1 MKHKKIVG
9 ILATSA
15 LLLGSV
21 ATLAACG
28 GGKHTIERVDETQA
42 TCTEGGHAAY
52 YKCTD
57 DGCGKLF
64 SDIEGKHEIKWE
76 EVEKTDPLGHD
87 MTHVTAKDADC
98 TQDGAKDHYHC
109 ERCENDFK
117 DEAGATAEPDA
128 VIPALGHDM
137 KVVEKVIPVTGA
149 PGIKAHYR
157 CEREN
162 NQEYFDSF
170 GDKKVTDE
178 NRHEL
183 EYDMLTTAPN
193 GWYATE
199 HDFSHS
205 NDADPYMLIT
215 GEYTGKNGLNVA
227 TSEFYTDLAFTARVQ
242 KSKGTR
248 EYIELFFENKTI
260 YSVYVEGGKI
270 YHNGSAPEWDYDKN
284 GYTNL
289 TDDWA
294 DGYTLSKGELDCYE
308 GNGLEVT
315 LARTGKTVKVLVN
328 GREVH
333 SATLSDGYVNEPV
346 QGVMRVWSAH
356 PGEKYY
362 FRAEPQA
369 AKPAA
374 PKVEITPVDE
384 AQGEVTLNKETFAYG
399 DELII
404 TVAPTDDYV
413 LDTLVVNGR
422 DVTALVKDGAYAT
435 TATGSVQITAT
446 FVTKEFGSVNA
457 AVTGAKHGLTG
468 SSVAGDAAYEL
479 VGKNKTYTGTLTGG
493 KLAID
498 KVIVGEYTLNIEGH
512 IGYTVTVEKDKAYD
526 AAIALEYNLFTVN
539 KTNNVGAE
547 SVDLT
552 HQNGAESYIEVV
564 GNPDGHL
571 NVTANERYGDVMV
584 TATFKRENVWNQR
597 MGFLL
602 AFSDK
607 EGVQLGFDTFDDP
620 ENVTLHFWYD
630 GKVGDYQVVRD
641 YYNFKQDSFARL
653 NGKFDLMGC
662 APLTAEWLEKF
673 DGDGLEVSLV
683 RKGNRIL
690 ALVEGVTVGM
700 VEVDSKYADD
710 TVQLGFFAEW
720 VKPMRIPF
728 GITTALPAFEAPTL
742 TLTQGE
748 HGTVTAGDAASVW
761 EKITL
766 EIAPDSNYRL
776 KQLTVNGI
784 VITGNRTEYS
794 FYPVAGSNTVVAVF
808 EQIPYGSVN
817 AEIVGVKHGETASSI
832 ADGTKVTLLGE
843 DGVKYEVTVASGKI
857 AVDEAVAGTYTVK
870 IDGYLDG
877 TITVA
882 EGAAYAT
889 KIELEYSYLLS
900 ENMHGVKT
908 DVSHQNEADSYIEVV
923 GAPDGHVN
931 VFTRDRFEDIVFSAT
946 FKAGNSWRERKGVM
960 LAFSDKKGVQIGFD
974 SFSDNNTENVTLYFW
989 GAMQNG
995 DNAQVGANEKYI
1007 FESTDRLLA
1016 NEQILGCNPVT
1027 GELYEKY
1034 KTTGLTLT
1042 VARSGNMIYV
1052 LLDGEMVSALSV
1064 DESYAE
1070 DTVVAGVFTEWAKPQ
1085 QIPFSV
1091 SKTLPAFTAP
1101 TFTLTQGEHGTVTKT
1116 SGDSYAF
1123 GEEITLS
1130 IAPAS
1135 NYRLKQLT
1143 VNGVAVTGNKT
1154 EYSFYPVAGENTVVA
1169 EFEQIPYGSVN
1180 ASVTGKKHGAAGNAI
1195 ADGTKVTLIGADN
1208 VKYENVTV
1216 TGGKI
1221 SIDDVVAGTYAV
1233 KVNGY
1238 FDGSIT
1244 VAEGTAYTT
1253 EIALVYNAITVLP
1266 DMWYNNVNDCLKLE
1280 HMNDEDPYFVSVQNG
1295 VQVITSN
1302 SYSDLLFSIKVKQGE
1317 GNKYWTYFLFD
1328 DNKYVMTTLD
1338 QRNGTSHFA
1347 LCSSVDAWDF
1357 QKGRENLL
1365 NNIWTGYD
1373 FNDDEQT
1380 AYSEDGI
1387 TISLYRTGANVYA
1400 YVGEKLVFTQSLDSA
1415 YATKQ
1420 VRAGVFIFGS
1430 IPNGSYY
1437 FGIDEHKD
1445 VDLSATVTV
1454 TTPQN
1459 GTVTPS
1465 KTTGAF
1471 YDEITLDITP
1481 DEGYRIKSVSVNGK
1495 ALQATEGVYKF
1506 NALTENT
1513 VVAEFEKI
1521 LYGSVNAEI
1530 VGNKHGATGSSIQ
1543 DGTKIKLVGPKEY
1556 TVAVTDGKLACEQV
1570 EVGTYAVKLDGYLDG
1585 SITVAEDTPYVTK
1598 IALEY
1603 SLFKVNNT
1611 NGIGADKVDLSHQN
1625 EENGYI
1631 NVTGDGGHLNVT
1643 AGDRYGDIMLTATF
1657 KRANVWNQRM
1667 GFLLAFS
1674 DKEGV
1679 QLGFDTLNTDN
1690 VTLHFWYD
1698 GNVNGYGVV
1707 RDKYNFNGN
1716 ARLNGA
1722 FNLDGC
1728 APLKA
1733 EWLEKFDGEGLQV
1746 SLARK
1751 GNVILAFVE
1760 GVVVG
1765 AVEVDQKYAADTVQ
1779 LGFFAEWV
1787 NPMQIPFEITETLST
1802 PATTFTLTQ
1811 GENGTVTK
1819 TTGDTYSVWEKITLE
1834 ITPDSDYRLKQLT
1847 VNGVVIT
1854 GNKTEYSFYPVAGE
1868 NTVVPV
1874 FEQIP
1879 NGNIT
1884 FSADEKWNADGL
1896 VVTFQRNG
1904 ETKQVTLGDNAVIEN
1919 MTMDSWTATTV
1930 VGNMTVS
1937 LGEVF
1942 IDKQDFTLD
1951 LAKIFNNA
1959 DLANRRIESA
1969 NLATGE
1975 FVYNTEPDGA
1985 TLWLNTVNVAQGST
1999 YVSTKLSL
2007 SDESKEFLKN
2017 SGDKHETFT
2026 IFLKVGD
2033 VEKNVTLWWKLDEG
2047 NFKFYSM
2054 DNWQGVD
2061 VPADLKNA
2069 FIEGDGFYTVWTYN
2083 AESGKYEIY
2092 AGLTPQTVT
2101 KIGEW
2106 DTGLPQNGTLTAIG
2120 FGDGF
2125 KWGGD
2130 SYRLNVQMNC
2140 GATLNEALGITD

>member
-28 GGKHTIERVDETQA
+28 GSKHTIERVDETQA

-87 MTHVTAKDADC
+87 MTHVTAKDANC
-98 TQDGAKDHYHC
+98 TEDGAKDHYHC

-170 GDKKVTDE
+170 GDRKVTDE

-183 EYDMLTTAPN
+183 EYDMLSVAPST
-193 GWYATE
+193 WYGTNQNY
-199 HDFSHS
+199 SHT
-205 NDADPYMLIT
+205 NDADPYVTIT
-215 GEYTGKNGLNVA
+215 EGDGLNVA
-227 TSEFYTDLAFTARVQ
+227 TSEYYTDVAFTARVRKADGKRQ
-242 KSKGTR
+242 F
-248 EYIELFFENKTI
+248 IALFFEDKTI
-260 YSVYVEGGKI
+260 YSISVNGGKI
-270 YHNGSAPEWDYDKN
+270 NCDDSMSGWGYAGEQ
-284 GYTNL
+284 GYTYLN
-289 TDDWA
+289 DAWEGD
-294 DGYTLSKGELDCYE
+294 YTLSKGEQDSYE

-328 GREVH
+328 GQVVHTAILNEEYEAKPARSGMLVWNAVPEV
-333 SATLSDGYVNEPV
+333 
-346 QGVMRVWSAH
+346 
-356 PGEKYY
+356 KYY

-399 DELII
+399 DELVI

-422 DVTALVKDGAYAT
+422 DVTALVKDGAYTT
-435 TATGSVQITAT
+435 TATGNVQITAT

-479 VGKNKTYTGTLTGG
+479 VGKNKTYAGTLTGG

-700 VEVDSKYADD
+700 VEVDEKYADD

-728 GITTALPAFEAPTL
+728 GITTALPAFEAPTI

-794 FYPVAGSNTVVAVF
+794 FYPVAGENTVVAVF

-817 AEIVGVKHGETASSI
+817 AEIVGVKHGETASPI

-870 IDGYLDG
+870 IDGHING
-877 TITVA
+877 TITVE
-882 EGAAYAT
+882 EGKAYAT
-889 KIELEYSYLLS
+889 KIELEYSYLVEDNIAPYGL
-900 ENMHGVKT
+900 KT
-908 DVSHQNEADSYIEVV
+908 DVSHQNEAESYIEVTSE
-923 GAPDGHVN
+923 GGHVN

-989 GAMQNG
+989 GAM
-995 DNAQVGANEKYI
+995 DDSDPAQVGTNNNYI
-1007 FESTDRLLA
+1007 FTSRERLLA
-1016 NEQILGCNPVT
+1016 NAQILGCNPIT

-1034 KTTGLTLT
+1034 KTTGLTLS

-1123 GEEITLS
+1123 GKEITLS

-1233 KVNGY
+1233 K
-1238 FDGSIT
+1238 
-1244 VAEGTAYTT
+1244 
-1253 EIALVYNAITVLP
+1253 
-1266 DMWYNNVNDCLKLE
+1266 
-1280 HMNDEDPYFVSVQNG
+1280 
-1295 VQVITSN
+1295 
-1302 SYSDLLFSIKVKQGE
+1302 
-1317 GNKYWTYFLFD
+1317 
-1328 DNKYVMTTLD
+1328 
-1338 QRNGTSHFA
+1338 
-1347 LCSSVDAWDF
+1347 
-1357 QKGRENLL
+1357 
-1365 NNIWTGYD
+1365 
-1373 FNDDEQT
+1373 
-1380 AYSEDGI
+1380 
-1387 TISLYRTGANVYA
+1387 AN
-1400 YVGEKLVFTQSLDSA
+1400 
-1415 YATKQ
+1415 
-1420 VRAGVFIFGS
+1420 
-1430 IPNGSYY
+1430 
-1437 FGIDEHKD
+1437 
-1445 VDLSATVTV
+1445 
-1454 TTPQN
+1454 
-1459 GTVTPS
+1459 
-1465 KTTGAF
+1465 
-1471 YDEITLDITP
+1471 
-1481 DEGYRIKSVSVNGK
+1481 
-1495 ALQATEGVYKF
+1495 
-1506 NALTENT
+1506 
-1513 VVAEFEKI
+1513 
-1521 LYGSVNAEI
+1521 
-1530 VGNKHGATGSSIQ
+1530 
-1543 DGTKIKLVGPKEY
+1543 
-1556 TVAVTDGKLACEQV
+1556 
-1570 EVGTYAVKLDGYLDG
+1570 GYLDG
-1585 SITVAEDTPYVTK
+1585 SITVAEDTAYVTK

-1603 SLFKVNNT
+1603 NFMKGTGWYN
-1611 NGIGADKVDLSHQN
+1611 DQQDLSHMNDADAYVTVKAGAADSMIHVSTVNEYDEVAITVTFGKDMRGDKNFAGPALLFGNRFLLITVQKDNKAFEFNGYGSYWGMECVAPNEWKSVTMTN
-1625 EENGYI
+1625 EEWAAYENNTLALTLVRKGSYACVFVGDTLRLTKELPVSVATQKARAAI
-1631 NVTGDGGHLNVT
+1631 MVEGSVKGDNPAQWHFKVEEDISSYEDVILADKTAASSVNATVTGKKHGVTGDSIADGAKVWLLGANNYEATVTEGKINV
-1643 AGDRYGDIMLTATF
+1643 ADVIEGDYRVYADGYLTA
-1657 KRANVWNQRM
+1657 N
-1667 GFLLAFS
+1667 
-1674 DKEGV
+1674 
-1679 QLGFDTLNTDN
+1679 
-1690 VTLHFWYD
+1690 
-1698 GNVNGYGVV
+1698 
-1707 RDKYNFNGN
+1707 
-1716 ARLNGA
+1716 
-1722 FNLDGC
+1722 
-1728 APLKA
+1728 
-1733 EWLEKFDGEGLQV
+1733 
-1746 SLARK
+1746 
-1751 GNVILAFVE
+1751 I
-1760 GVVVG
+1760 
-1765 AVEVDQKYAADTVQ
+1765 
-1779 LGFFAEWV
+1779 
-1787 NPMQIPFEITETLST
+1787 
-1802 PATTFTLTQ
+1802 
-1811 GENGTVTK
+1811 TVTK
-1819 TTGDTYSVWEKITLE
+1819 DAAYETEIALE
-1834 ITPDSDYRLKQLT
+1834 YDMFTS
-1847 VNGVVIT
+1847 NGW
-1854 GNKTEYSFYPVAGE
+1854 Y
-1868 NTVVPV
+1868 
-1874 FEQIP
+1874 
-1879 NGNIT
+1879 
-1884 FSADEKWNADGL
+1884 ADC
-1896 VVTFQRNG
+1896 
-1904 ETKQVTLGDNAVIEN
+1904 
-1919 MTMDSWTATTV
+1919 
-1930 VGNMTVS
+1930 
-1937 LGEVF
+1937 
-1942 IDKQDFTLD
+1942 QDFTHQND
-1951 LAKIFNNA
+1951 ENA
-1959 DLANRRIESA
+1959 
-1969 NLATGE
+1969 
-1975 FVYNTEPDGA
+1975 Y
-1985 TLWLNTVNVAQGST
+1985 VA
-1999 YVSTKLSL
+1999 L
-2007 SDESKEFLKN
+2007 SKEDGVNFVTKN
-2017 SGDKHETFT
+2017 GYDQVAITVT
-2026 IFLKVGD
+2026 IGKD
-2033 VEKNVTLWWKLDEG
+2033 
-2047 NFKFYSM
+2047 FY
-2054 DNWQGVD
+2054 
-2061 VPADLKNA
+2061 
-2069 FIEGDGFYTVWTYN
+2069 
-2083 AESGKYEIY
+2083 KYER
-2092 AGLTPQTVT
+2092 AGVLMKFGNSMAWFTV
-2101 KIGEW
+2101 KQ
-2106 DTGLPQNGTLTAIG
+2106 QNGAPVG
-2120 FGDGF
+2120 FEWYGMGHA
-2125 KWGGD
+2125 WGGD
-2130 SYRLNVQMNC
+2130 AVVPNAWGFEGAAFTEADTESWEAGTMKLTLVRDGKNFHAFVNGTYRATITAADSYESQKTQAGLRVEGSNTEGHKWYVSVEEDISAYL
-2140 GATLNEALGITD
+2140 AKLPTE

>member
-1 MKHKKIVG
+1 M
-9 ILATSA
+9 
-15 LLLGSV
+15 
-21 ATLAACG
+21 
-28 GGKHTIERVDETQA
+28 
-42 TCTEGGHAAY
+42 
-52 YKCTD
+52 
-57 DGCGKLF
+57 
-64 SDIEGKHEIKWE
+64 
-76 EVEKTDPLGHD
+76 
-87 MTHVTAKDADC
+87 
-98 TQDGAKDHYHC
+98 
-109 ERCENDFK
+109 
-117 DEAGATAEPDA
+117 
-128 VIPALGHDM
+128 
-137 KVVEKVIPVTGA
+137 
-149 PGIKAHYR
+149 
-157 CEREN
+157 
-162 NQEYFDSF
+162 
-170 GDKKVTDE
+170 TDE

-294 DGYTLSKGELDCYE
+294 DGYTLSKGEQDSYE

-399 DELII
+399 DELVI

-422 DVTALVKDGAYAT
+422 DVTALVKDGAYTT

-552 HQNGAESYIEVV
+552 HQNGADSYIEVV

-607 EGVQLGFDTFDDP
+607 EGVQLGFDTFNDP

-683 RKGNRIL
+683 RKGNKIL

-700 VEVDSKYADD
+700 VEVDEKYADD

-776 KQLTVNGI
+776 KQLTVNGV

-794 FYPVAGSNTVVAVF
+794 FYPVAGENTVVAVF

-817 AEIVGVKHGETASSI
+817 AEIVGVKHGETASPI

-843 DGVKYEVTVASGKI
+843 DGVKYEVIVASGKI

-877 TITVA
+877 NITIET
-882 EGAAYAT
+882 ETAYVT
-889 KIELEYSYLLS
+889 KIELQYSYLVEDNIAPYGL
-900 ENMHGVKT
+900 KT
-908 DVSHQNEADSYIEVV
+908 DVSHQNEAESYIEVTSE
-923 GAPDGHVN
+923 GGHVN
-931 VFTRDRFEDIVFSAT
+931 VYTRDRFEDIVFSAT

-974 SFSDNNTENVTLYFW
+974 SFDKENAVTLYFW
-989 GAMQNG
+989 GAM
-995 DNAQVGANEKYI
+995 DDSDPAQVGTNNNYI
-1007 FESTDRLLA
+1007 FTSRDRLLA
-1016 NEQILGCNPVT
+1016 NAQILGCNPIT

-1034 KTTGLTLT
+1034 KTTGLTLS

-1101 TFTLTQGEHGTVTKT
+1101 TFTLTQGEHGTVTET

-1123 GEEITLS
+1123 GKEITLS

-1195 ADGTKVTLIGADN
+1195 VDGTKVTLIGADN

-1233 KVNGY
+1233 KANGY
-1238 FDGSIT
+1238 FDGTIT

-1253 EIALVYNAITVLP
+1253 EIALTYNAITVLP
-1266 DMWYNNVNDCLKLE
+1266 DMWYHEDGKVLFD
-1280 HMNDEDPYFVSVQNG
+1280 HMNDATDPYFTATDNG

-1338 QRNGTSHFA
+1338 QRNGTGHFE
-1347 LCSSVDAWDF
+1347 LCSYVDDGWGF
-1357 QKGRENLL
+1357 HNSRENLL

-1471 YDEITLDITP
+1471 YDEITLTVTP
-1481 DEGYRIKSVSVNGK
+1481 DAGYRIKSVSVNGK
-1495 ALQATEGVYKF
+1495 ALQANEGVYKF

-1530 VGNKHGATGSSIQ
+1530 VGNKHGVTGSSIQ
-1543 DGTKIKLVGPKEY
+1543 DGTEIKLVGPKEY

-1603 SLFKVNNT
+1603 KFMKGT
-1611 NGIGADKVDLSHQN
+1611 GWYDDQQDLSHMN
-1625 EENGYI
+1625 DADAY
-1631 NVTGDGGHLNVT
+1631 VTVKAGAADDKIHVSTVAEYDEVAITVT
-1643 AGDRYGDIMLTATF
+1643 FGKDMRGNNNFAGPALLFGNR
-1657 KRANVWNQRM
+1657 
-1667 GFLLAFS
+1667 FLLITVQKDNKAFEFS
-1674 DKEGV
+1674 GYGSYWGMECVAPNEWKSVKMTDAEWTAYENNTLALTLVRKGSYACV
-1679 QLGFDTLNTDN
+1679 FVGDTLRLTKELPVSVATQKARAAIIVDGSVKGDN
-1690 VTLHFWYD
+1690 PAQWHF
-1698 GNVNGYGVV
+1698 NVEEDISSYE
-1707 RDKYNFNGN
+1707 D
-1716 ARLNGA
+1716 
-1722 FNLDGC
+1722 
-1728 APLKA
+1728 
-1733 EWLEKFDGEGLQV
+1733 
-1746 SLARK
+1746 
-1751 GNVILAFVE
+1751 VILADKTASSVNATVTGKKHGATGNSIADGAKVWLLGVNNYEATVNE
-1760 GVVVG
+1760 GKINVAGVTEGDYRVF
-1765 AVEVDQKYAADTVQ
+1765 AD
-1779 LGFFAEWV
+1779 GY
-1787 NPMQIPFEITETLST
+1787 
-1802 PATTFTLTQ
+1802 LTA
-1811 GENGTVTK
+1811 NITVTK
-1819 TTGDTYSVWEKITLE
+1819 DVAYETEITLE
-1834 ITPDSDYRLKQLT
+1834 YDMFTS
-1847 VNGVVIT
+1847 NGW
-1854 GNKTEYSFYPVAGE
+1854 Y
-1868 NTVVPV
+1868 
-1874 FEQIP
+1874 
-1879 NGNIT
+1879 
-1884 FSADEKWNADGL
+1884 ADC
-1896 VVTFQRNG
+1896 
-1904 ETKQVTLGDNAVIEN
+1904 
-1919 MTMDSWTATTV
+1919 
-1930 VGNMTVS
+1930 
-1937 LGEVF
+1937 
-1942 IDKQDFTLD
+1942 QDFTHQND
-1951 LAKIFNNA
+1951 
-1959 DLANRRIESA
+1959 ESA
-1969 NLATGE
+1969 
-1975 FVYNTEPDGA
+1975 Y
-1985 TLWLNTVNVAQGST
+1985 VA
-1999 YVSTKLSL
+1999 L
-2007 SDESKEFLKN
+2007 SKEDGVNFVTKN
-2017 SGDKHETFT
+2017 GYDQVAITVT
-2026 IFLKVGD
+2026 IGKD
-2033 VEKNVTLWWKLDEG
+2033 
-2047 NFKFYSM
+2047 FY
-2054 DNWQGVD
+2054 
-2061 VPADLKNA
+2061 
-2069 FIEGDGFYTVWTYN
+2069 
-2083 AESGKYEIY
+2083 KYER
-2092 AGLTPQTVT
+2092 AGVLMKFGNSMAWFTV
-2101 KIGEW
+2101 KQENGSPVGFEW
-2106 DTGLPQNGTLTAIG
+2106 YGMGHA
-2120 FGDGF
+2120 
-2125 KWGGD
+2125 WGGD
-2130 SYRLNVQMNC
+2130 AVVPNAWGFEGAAFTEADTESWEAGTMKVTLVRDGKNFHAFVNGTYRATITAADSY
-2140 GATLNEALGITD
+2140 EAQKTQAGLRVEGSNTEGHKWYVSVEEDITEYLAKLPTE